1 MSPSRSAVSR
11 AVPLPGLLVL
21 GLMTLLTAC
30 GEHAVAP
37 EPIRAVRTAIV
48 STGTAGLTHEYA
60 ADVRARVESRLSF
73 RVGGK
78 LLARKV
84 NLGDSVK
91 PGQVLAQLDPQDLVL
106 GRDAANA
113 AMIGARANRD
123 QMGADYKRYI
133 DLHKQGYISAAE
145 LERRDNAFKAAQA
158 QFDQAKAQFSAQG
171 NQAGYAQLVAD
182 VAGVVTAVDAEP
194 GMVVAAGT
202 PIVRVAVDGSRDVVF
217 SVPEDK
223 VGALR
228 AAASVPGALKV
239 RLWGT
244 GQVLRD
250 ASLREVSAAAD
261 PATRTFL
268 AKADVGKI
276 DAKLGQTA
284 TVVLALPKAT
294 RVIKLP
300 LEAVLQQQGKTTVW
314 VLDGATMTVK
324 PQTVTVAG
332 ADGNEVVIAAGLTP
346 GQEVVVAGVHVLT
359 AGQKVSRYQPPRAMQ
374 QAAAPSASAAA
385 R

>member
-284 TVVLALPKAT
+284 TVVLALSKAT

>member
-158 QFDQAKAQFSAQG
+158 QFDQTKAQFSAQG

-284 TVVLALPKAT
+284 TVVLALSKAT